1 MTRTAISRLGGAKM
15 KSPFG
20 SLVWTQMKMA
30 YGTKGMAEKLG
41 LGKKDRYAYI
51 YFLLIALAFVPLVGQ
66 IYTLAK
72 AIAAQSIAIN
82 QPGLPAVLAVAA
94 GQFLVFFL
102 GVSSVMSVL
111 YYANDI
117 ETLLAMPLAP
127 WQIML
132 SKMTVAYV
140 AELLIG
146 LLITGPFLVALG
158 VQIAVPEFWLYTVLI
173 ELAIPA
179 IPLAL
184 SLLATVLIMRFTRG
198 SRKRDMFR
206 VVLGLVFFTV
216 IMGLN
221 YLNSTMAVKGP
232 EEAMRML
239 MERNGLLQAAAGYY
253 PPLKWAARAL
263 TSDTPLERL
272 GGMLLFCGVSF
283 GVLGGI
289 AAVSQ
294 KWFLGGYT
302 TDVASSRAA
311 VGRRPGL
318 FRRQGAP
325 SGGDEAGE
333 VGVAGTSRDHAAAV
347 SSAFRARRP
356 SFAVALRDHY
366 MLVRTPNFLLTV
378 LINLVVFPMIITLSA
393 VTSQGQIPYLV
404 GGATGYALDIMTLVI
419 VAIHGLIVAG
429 NQVASTAISREGRA
443 FWASKMIP
451 VSPRD
456 QFKGKMGYSLG
467 FAMLQLIILLAS
479 CALILKVDALHLG
492 LIAALGILVSVPV
505 TAIAMMNDL
514 YKPKLTWEDPHQ
526 AMKGNFGTL
535 IAMLFAGAYLAAL
548 GFAVKVM
555 LSSGLSVNAVY
566 MIAAASLLSSAVI
579 LVKIA
584 FSWAEKRYAE
594 LEV

>member
-1 MTRTAISRLGGAKM
+1 
-15 KSPFG
+15 
-20 SLVWTQMKMA
+20 
-30 YGTKGMAEKLG
+30 
-41 LGKKDRYAYI
+41 
-51 YFLLIALAFVPLVGQ
+51 
-66 IYTLAK
+66 
-72 AIAAQSIAIN
+72 
-82 QPGLPAVLAVAA
+82 
-94 GQFLVFFL
+94 
-102 GVSSVMSVL
+102 
-111 YYANDI
+111 
-117 ETLLAMPLAP
+117 
-127 WQIML
+127 
-132 SKMTVAYV
+132 
-140 AELLIG
+140 
-146 LLITGPFLVALG
+146 
-158 VQIAVPEFWLYTVLI
+158 
-173 ELAIPA
+173 
-179 IPLAL
+179 
-184 SLLATVLIMRFTRG
+184 
-198 SRKRDMFR
+198 
-206 VVLGLVFFTV
+206 
-216 IMGLN
+216 
-221 YLNSTMAVKGP
+221 
-232 EEAMRML
+232 
-239 MERNGLLQAAAGYY
+239 
-253 PPLKWAARAL
+253 
-263 TSDTPLERL
+263 
-272 GGMLLFCGVSF
+272 
-283 GVLGGI
+283 
-289 AAVSQ
+289 
-294 KWFLGGYT
+294 
-302 TDVASSRAA
+302 
-311 VGRRPGL
+311 
-318 FRRQGAP
+318 
-325 SGGDEAGE
+325 
-333 VGVAGTSRDHAAAV
+333 
-347 SSAFRARRP
+347 
-356 SFAVALRDHY
+356 
-366 MLVRTPNFLLTV
+366 
-378 LINLVVFPMIITLSA
+378 MIITLSA